1 MLAPILFGIVI
12 ARMIYDA
19 FKELDT
25 GIQVNYRSDGG
36 VFNLRRLQAKMKVSC
51 MLVRELMFA
60 DDCALATHSEAQTL
74 MDAFA
79 RSAERYG
86 LTISRQK
93 DRSACWAQTWCII
106 HHTEHPSESNCTQA
120 MWKHSVSVKYSIQ
133 WLLYQCRNTCAHRQR
148 SGCIWSTS

>member
-1 MLAPILFGIVI
+1 MLAPILIVI

-51 MLVRELMFA
+51 TLVRELMFA

-93 DRSACWAQTWCII
+93 DRSAC
-106 HHTEHPSESNCTQA
+106 
-120 MWKHSVSVKYSIQ
+120 
-133 WLLYQCRNTCAHRQR
+133 
-148 SGCIWSTS
+148 